1 MKKPAGKQLNVLL
14 LIKTFT
20 ILSCIFTISC
30 QSVQKDLLIS
40 SMDESARASIEELEE
55 TIVRLEAAPAAN
67 AIASARKKTGE
78 LEKES
83 IPDADFQALLAAWSG
98 RLCLLE
104 NKTADAQREL
114 KKSQTLAPGNW
125 PAVILEVRLER
136 DRQKRLTIVDSAL
149 NLEDPAA
156 PTSGELSLEKGRILL
171 ELNRFAEA
179 VAAFDLA
186 FSLLEGKPFYRE
198 IYQSARNRA
207 WELRDIEA
215 GNKSAALM
223 QNEWITWKDLV
234 EITKAETDL
243 LRFLTAGRDWKA
255 EEIFSRL
262 LERSFIPSTQ
272 DINLTEWP
280 QTKPRIGDDVFRSGA
295 AWFLWH
301 LYAENRANRGL
312 LSRYSSRYANTPNA
326 RSPIQDLSLFSPFFD
341 SILGCV
347 ESEFMSLPDGKNF
360 NPGEKLR
367 FSAYLA
373 MLKKLVP

>member
-1 MKKPAGKQLNVLL
+1 MKPFSSKLSVLL
-14 LIKTFT
+14 LISMFA
-20 ILSCIFTISC
+20 ISC

-67 AIASARKKTGE
+67 ALASARRKTEE
-78 LEKES
+78 LEKEG

-98 RLCLLE
+98 RLSLLE
-104 NKTADAQREL
+104 NKTPDAQREL

-125 PAVILEVRLER
+125 PAVLLEARLER
-136 DRQKRLTIVDSAL
+136 DRQKRLIIVDSAL
-149 NLEDPAA
+149 SLEDLAA
-156 PTSGELSLEKGRILL
+156 PAGGESNGPGELSLERGRILL

-179 VAAFDLA
+179 VASFDLA
-186 FSLLEGKPFYRE
+186 FGLLEGKPFYRE
-198 IYQSARNRA
+198 IYQPARDRA
-207 WELRDIEA
+207 WELHDIEA
-215 GNKSAALM
+215 GNKSITLM
-223 QNEWITWKDLV
+223 QHEWIDWKDLI
-234 EITKAETDL
+234 EITKTETDL

-262 LERSFIPSTQ
+262 LDRSFIPPTQ
-272 DINLTEWP
+272 DISLTEWP
-280 QTKPRIGDDVFRSGA
+280 QTKPKIGDEVLRSGA

-301 LYAENRANRGL
+301 LYAENRSNRGL
-312 LSRYSSRYANTPNA
+312 LSRYASRYANTPNA
-326 RSPIQDLSLFSPFFD
+326 RSPIQDLPLLSPFFD

-367 FSAYLA
+367 GSAYLA
-373 MLKKLVP
+373 MLKKLAP